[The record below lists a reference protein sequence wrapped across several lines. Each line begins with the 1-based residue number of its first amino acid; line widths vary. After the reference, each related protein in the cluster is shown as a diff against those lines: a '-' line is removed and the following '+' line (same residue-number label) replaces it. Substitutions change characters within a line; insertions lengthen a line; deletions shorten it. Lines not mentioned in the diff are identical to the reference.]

1 MPRSVTNLDQPPAE
15 QLPLPAISAFTLL
28 PLARYVHDKVLALEE
43 QTHDASTKPQVSAPC
58 DPLLTTTAIDERNSD
73 DALESLGRETTGA
86 IDKTLGRTDST
97 SPRITGARGRRAR

>member
-15 QLPLPAISAFTLL
+15 QLLLPVISAFTLL

-97 SPRITGARGRRAR
+97 SPRITGARGRRAQ